1 MSDLGELLRKARDQ
15 RGLTLDDI
23 QETTKIRKRYLEA
36 IESGDHRVLP
46 GPFYVRAFVKNYS
59 EAVGLDPDEVLRLY
73 QHEVPAAPVEQ
84 ISEPIVARSPRR
96 VKSQS
101 SERLGK
107 IGFNVMMW
115 SFLILIVVVIWV
127 YVINSD
133 SDAPKQVDNST
144 DITEASEPPV
154 IDTEDNATGT
164 GNVSTP
170 TAPPV
175 SPTPTQAPTTVTFGS
190 KVGKADQYDIG
201 PAGTIHKVEVKV
213 AGGRSWLEVRSGSNK
228 GEKLYSANAEDG
240 TVESYDLTGPIY
252 INVGRSD
259 LTEIKVDG
267 VLVPDGDRAGSK
279 KLLLKPVSDGTPA
292 VDGSTGTEAGTETGT
307 GTDTQTGTETG
318 TGTGTGADQL
328 KTE

>member
-1 MSDLGELLRKARDQ
+1 MSDLGELLRKAREQ

-36 IESGDHRVLP
+36 IESGDHTVLP

-84 ISEPIVARSPRR
+84 ISEPIVSRSPRR
-96 VKSQS
+96 VQSQS

-127 YVINSD
+127 YVINND
-133 SDAPKQVDNST
+133 TGGAKQTDNNT
-144 DITEASEPPV
+144 NITEVSKPP
-154 IDTEDNATGT
+154 ATNEGGT
-164 GNVSTP
+164 AGGNENTP
-170 TAPPV
+170 TDNPAP
-175 SPTPTQAPTTVTFGS
+175 PTPTQAPTTVTFGS

-201 PAGTIHKVEVKV
+201 PVGVAHKVEVKV
-213 AGGRSWLEVRSGSNK
+213 SGGRSWLEVRSDSNQ

-240 TVESYDLTGPIY
+240 SVETFELTGPLY
-252 INVGRSD
+252 INVGRAD

-267 VLVPDGDRAGSK
+267 VIVPDGDRAGSK
-279 KLLLKPVSDGTPA
+279 KLLLKPLIDENAP
-292 VDGSTGTEAGTETGT
+292 TGGNTETGT
-307 GTDTQTGTETG
+307 ESGTNTG
-318 TGTGTGADQL
+318 TGTGTETNQT

>member
-36 IESGDHRVLP
+36 IESGDHTVLP

-84 ISEPIVARSPRR
+84 IAEPIVVRAPRR

-127 YVINSD
+127 YVINK
-133 SDAPKQVDNST
+133 DADNPEQVDNST

-154 IDTEDNATGT
+154 QTDDTDTAEGE
-164 GNVSTP
+164 VTP
-170 TAPPV
+170 TTEPV
-175 SPTPTQAPTTVTFGS
+175 APTPTEAPTTVTFGS

-201 PAGTIHKVEVKV
+201 PAGKTHKIEVKIV
-213 AGGRSWLEVRSGSNK
+213 GGRSWLEVRSNSNQ

-240 TVESYDLTGPIY
+240 TIESYDLVGPIY

-259 LTEIKVDG
+259 LTEITVDG

-279 KLLLKPVSDGTPA
+279 KLLLQPLADGATPTDQVTPTPNNESDQA
-292 VDGSTGTEAGTETGT
+292 E
-307 GTDTQTGTETG
+307 
-318 TGTGTGADQL
+318 
-328 KTE
+328 

>member
-36 IESGDHRVLP
+36 IESGDHTVLP

-84 ISEPIVARSPRR
+84 ISEPLVVRAPRR

-107 IGFNVMMW
+107 IGFSVMMW

-127 YVINSD
+127 YAINRD
-133 SDAPKQVDNST
+133 SGDTNKVDNTTNIT
-144 DITEASEPPV
+144 DASEAP
-154 IDTEDNATGT
+154 TTNT
-164 GNVSTP
+164 GNNAAVGENTP
-170 TAPPV
+170 SAPPV
-175 SPTPTQAPTTVTFGS
+175 SPTPTIAPTTVTFGS

-201 PAGTIHKVEVKV
+201 PAGTVHKVEIKV
-213 AGGRSWLEVRSGSNK
+213 VGGRSWLEVRSGSNS

-240 TVESYDLTGPIY
+240 TVEPYDLTGPIY
-252 INVGRSD
+252 INVGRAD
-259 LTEIKVDG
+259 LTEITVDG
-267 VLVPDGDRAGSK
+267 VPVPDGDRAGSK
-279 KLLLKPVSDGTPA
+279 KLLLKPVGGDVTPTDA
-292 VDGSTGTEAGTETGT
+292 PTETP
-307 GTDTQTGTETG
+307 
-318 TGTGTGADQL
+318 

>member
-36 IESGDHRVLP
+36 IESGDHTVLP

-84 ISEPIVARSPRR
+84 ISEPLVVRSPRR

-107 IGFNVMMW
+107 IGFSVMMW

-127 YVINSD
+127 YAINRD
-133 SDAPKQVDNST
+133 TGDTNKVDNST
-144 DITEASEPPV
+144 NITDASEPP
-154 IDTEDNATGT
+154 TTNPEDNAAG
-164 GNVSTP
+164 GENTP
-170 TAPPV
+170 SAPPV
-175 SPTPTQAPTTVTFGS
+175 SPTPSIAPTTVTFGS

-201 PAGTIHKVEVKV
+201 PAGTVHKVEIKV
-213 AGGRSWLEVRSGSNK
+213 VGGRSWLEVRTGSNS

-240 TVESYDLTGPIY
+240 TVEPFDLTGPIY
-252 INVGRSD
+252 INVGRAD
-259 LTEIKVDG
+259 LTEITVDG
-267 VLVPDGDRAGSK
+267 VPVPDGDRAGSK
-279 KLLLKPVSDGTPA
+279 KLLLKPVGEDVTPTDDA
-292 VDGSTGTEAGTETGT
+292 VP
-307 GTDTQTGTETG
+307 TDPP
-318 TGTGTGADQL
+318 

>member
-84 ISEPIVARSPRR
+84 ISEPIVVRAPRR
-96 VKSQS
+96 VKSPS

-133 SDAPKQVDNST
+133 TNSPKQVDKST
-144 DITEASEPPV
+144 NITEVSEPPV
-154 IDTEDNATGT
+154 KDTEDNVS
-164 GNVSTP
+164 GNESTP
-170 TAPPV
+170 SAPPV
-175 SPTPTQAPTTVTFGS
+175 SPEPTEVPTTTVTFGS

-201 PAGTIHKVEVKV
+201 PAGTIHKIEVKV
-213 AGGRSWLEVRSGSNK
+213 AGGRSWVEVRSGSNT
-228 GEKLYSANAEDG
+228 GEKLFSANAEDG
-240 TVESYDLTGPIY
+240 TIAPFDLNGPIY

-259 LTEIKVDG
+259 LTEITVDG

-279 KLLLKPVSDGTPA
+279 KLLLKPLSDGTGA
-292 VDGSTGTEAGTETGT
+292 ADGTAAATNRT
-307 GTDTQTGTETG
+307 
-318 TGTGTGADQL
+318 DQL
-328 KTE
+328 KIE

>member
-36 IESGDHRVLP
+36 IESGDHTVLP

-84 ISEPIVARSPRR
+84 ISEPIVVRAPRR

-107 IGFNVMMW
+107 IGFSVMMW

-127 YVINSD
+127 YAINRD
-133 SDAPKQVDNST
+133 SGDTNKVDNST
-144 DITEASEPPV
+144 DITEASEPPAE
-154 IDTEDNATGT
+154 DTDNATGNE
-164 GNVSTP
+164 NVPST
-170 TAPPV
+170 PPV
-175 SPTPTQAPTTVTFGS
+175 SPTPTVAPTTVTFGS

-201 PAGTIHKVEVKV
+201 PAGTVHKVEIKV
-213 AGGRSWLEVRSGSNK
+213 VGGRSWLEVRSDSRT
-228 GEKLYSANAEDG
+228 GEKLYSTNAEDG
-240 TVESYDLTGPIY
+240 TIETYDLAGPIY
-252 INVGRSD
+252 INVGRAD
-259 LTEIKVDG
+259 LTEITVDG
-267 VLVPDGDRAGSK
+267 VPVPDGDKATSK
-279 KLLLKPVSDGTPA
+279 KLLLNPVGASDNATPTDEA
-292 VDGSTGTEAGTETGT
+292 VP
-307 GTDTQTGTETG
+307 TDQ
-318 TGTGTGADQL
+318 A